1 MEEGRH
7 VAGVAGEY
15 ARAVK
20 ASTTADLFREYAG
33 ERGHAESKYY
43 VNRPSYAFCVST
55 KLAAS
60 RASYQLLSSIQAA
73 GADQARVFAG

>member
-33 ERGHAESKYY
+33 ERGHAESKK
-43 VNRPSYAFCVST
+43 VLR
-55 KLAAS
+55 
-60 RASYQLLSSIQAA
+60 
-73 GADQARVFAG
+73 